1 MRISPLTDLDV
12 EIGIIYMKIKSNLAE
27 GKSDIQKLKFTIL
40 KCNKCDELTK
50 TRNKAVPGYGF
61 KNTDIFFVGL
71 APGRLGADNTGI
83 PFTKDSSGKLFQLAL
98 SSSGISMEPN
108 GLVQDENMIKAYVTN
123 LVKCNPKDSKGNN
136 RYPSQ
141 EEINNCKC
149 YLDMEM
155 NSINYD
161 VIVPLGKL
169 ATENILNQKCSKF
182 SSIHNKP
189 IKLKEFYCIPFIHPS
204 YVARG
209 AYPKNK
215 YIDDFRSLAQWVR
228 EHKNN
233 CDTC

>member
-1 MRISPLTDLDV
+1 MCQ
-12 EIGIIYMKIKSNLAE
+12 EIQSLRNLVRH
-27 GKSDIQKLKFTIL
+27 
-40 KCNKCDELTK
+40 CNKCEQLVK
-50 TRNKAVPGYGF
+50 TRSKSVPGYGF
-61 KNTDIFFVGL
+61 KDPDIFFVGL

-108 GLVQDENMIKAYVTN
+108 GLVQNEDIIKAYVTN

-141 EEINNCKC
+141 MEIDNCKY
-149 YLDMEM
+149 YLNMEM
-155 NSINYD
+155 NSIHFD

-189 IKLKEFYCIPFIHPS
+189 IKLNEFYCIPFIHPS

-209 AYPKNK
+209 AYPKDK
-215 YIDDFRSLAQWVR
+215 YIDDFRSLALWVK
-228 EHKNN
+228 ENKNN
-233 CDTC
+233 CGTC